1 MGIGDMRHTET
12 LVVDLERLQRC
23 GQEGVLII
31 RLMMAAND
39 LALAD
44 WGLEHFKQEQPR
56 LQRHAQLGA
65 CHYFIR
71 LLCGHL
77 NEAMELV
84 QEVRDTPSLSWLI
97 ERCTQPTRE
106 AFHRLVECLRGGSQ
120 YQQFQQYIGKI
131 RHNVAFHY
139 QPTPVARA
147 LADRASQLEARR
159 ATITR
164 GTDVSL
170 WRFDLADDILDSIV
184 CRQLW
189 HIPQTADLRTEA
201 DRISDYGSSFCQ
213 DFFNFCGEFIF
224 RYIREHAVL

>member
-1 MGIGDMRHTET
+1 MRATQT

-23 GQEGVLII
+23 GQEGILII

-44 WGLEHFKQEQPR
+44 WGFKQFKQEQPR

-65 CHYFIR
+65 CRYFIR

-77 NEAMELV
+77 NEAIKLV
-84 QEVRDTPSLSWLI
+84 QEVRDTPSLSCLI

-106 AFHRLVECLRGGSQ
+106 AFGRLTACLRGESQ
-120 YQQFQQYIGKI
+120 YREFQKYIGQI

-139 QPTPVARA
+139 QSTPVARA
-147 LADRASQLEARR
+147 LADRSSRQEARR

-164 GTDVSL
+164 GTDLSL
-170 WRFDLADDILDSIV
+170 WRFNLADDILDSIV

-189 HIPQTADLRTEA
+189 RIPKTADLRAEA
-201 DRISDYGSSFCQ
+201 DRISDFCSSFCQ